1 MFLTS
6 YLQLNCSTSSLASFE
21 ILKIIASETSSEVLV
36 LLLENHCLQEN
47 SGYFHLYKIVII
59 LEYLTRFLCSPM
71 KWKFVRGAL
80 NLVDLLAILPYFL
93 NFVLEGFKVG
103 QSDLLRSP

>member
-1 MFLTS
+1 MIVFK
-6 YLQLNCSTSSLASFE
+6 
-21 ILKIIASETSSEVLV
+21 KIRDISIYTKL
-36 LLLENHCLQEN
+36 HK
-47 SGYFHLYKIVII
+47 FF

-103 QSDLLRSP
+103 QSDLSDLRDVLCC

>member
-1 MFLTS
+1 MIVFK
-6 YLQLNCSTSSLASFE
+6 
-21 ILKIIASETSSEVLV
+21 KIMDISIYTK
-36 LLLENHCLQEN
+36 
-47 SGYFHLYKIVII
+47 LYKI

-103 QSDLLRSP
+103 QSDLSELRDVLYCQDTLVIGRAGKLLRLVRVMRILRVFKVS